1 MEKFSR
7 GGERGEVGGGGEKE
21 GGGERRRI
29 KEEGG
34 GVSSPFLPPL
44 KFVCPS
50 LLISSLK
57 LKRSDANH

>member
-1 MEKFSR
+1 MEKFLQ
-7 GGERGEVGGGGEKE
+7 GGRGEGGGKRE

-34 GVSSPFLPPL
+34 SVSSPFLPPL
-44 KFVCPS
+44 KFVCRS